1 MGLSMA
7 SYYHDPKASRAE
19 QEEHDTNL
27 RNYIENIRIEFPKS
41 GYRTL
46 SEYLRRQ
53 DVRVSEYRLRKVL
66 AKFKLQIRV
75 KKRYIRTTNSNHGF
89 KIYPNLVKDIAVRRK
104 NQVWVSDI
112 TYIRIENG
120 FVYLAV
126 VIDRFSR
133 KVVGWSLSKSIDGN
147 LTLAAL
153 KMAHEQRG
161 RPRNVIHHSD
171 RGVQYLCEKY
181 TSFLESNGYKISCS
195 AKGNPYDNAF
205 AESFMRT
212 LKVEQVDLYNYKTIL
227 DVLEN
232 VPNFLEE
239 VYNKKRVHSSLGYLT
254 PEEFESKNEK
264 K

>member
-7 SYYHDPKASRAE
+7 SYYHDPKVSRAE

>member
-1 MGLSMA
+1 MGLSMS
-7 SYYHDPKASRAE
+7 SYYHDPKVSRAE
-19 QEEHDTNL
+19 QEELDADL
-27 RNYIENIRIEFPKS
+27 RGYIENIRVDFPKS

-46 SEYLRRQ
+46 MEYLRRQ
-53 DVRVSEYRLRKVL
+53 NVEVSEYRLRKVL
-66 AKFKLQIRV
+66 AKFKLQIKV

-89 KIYPNLVKDIAVRRK
+89 KIYPNLVKDFKVKRK
-104 NQVWVSDI
+104 NQVWVADI

-126 VIDRFSR
+126 IIDRYSR
-133 KVVGWSLSKSIDGN
+133 KVVGWSLSKKIDGE

-161 RPRNVIHHSD
+161 HPKNVTHHSD

-181 TSFLESNGYKISCS
+181 TSFLEANGYKISCS

-212 LKVEQVDLYNYKTIL
+212 LKVEQVDLYSYRTIL
-227 DVLEN
+227 DVLAN
-232 VPNFLEE
+232 VPDFIEE

-254 PEEFESKNEK
+254 PEEFESKNEIK
-264 K
+264 

>member
-1 MGLSMA
+1 MS
-7 SYYHDPKASRAE
+7 SYYHDPKVSRAE
-19 QEEHDTNL
+19 QEELDADL
-27 RNYIENIRIEFPKS
+27 RGYIENIRIDFPKS

-46 SEYLRRQ
+46 MEYLRRQ
-53 DVRVSEYRLRKVL
+53 NVEVSEYRLRQVL
-66 AKFKLQIRV
+66 AKFKLQIKV

-89 KIYPNLVKDIAVRRK
+89 KVFPNLVKDFKVTRK
-104 NQVWVSDI
+104 NQVWVADI

-126 VIDRFSR
+126 IIDRYSR
-133 KVVGWSLSKSIDGN
+133 KVVGWSLSKKIDGE

-153 KMAHEQRG
+153 KMAHERRG
-161 RPRNVIHHSD
+161 RPKNVIHHSD

-181 TSFLESNGYKISCS
+181 TSFLDAHGYKISCS

-212 LKVEQVDLYNYKTIL
+212 LKVEQVDLYSYKTIL

-232 VPNFLEE
+232 VPDFLEE

>member
-1 MGLSMA
+1 MGLSMS
-7 SYYHDPKASRAE
+7 SYYHDPKVSRSL
-19 QEEHDTNL
+19 QEELDADL
-27 RNYIENIRIEFPKS
+27 RGYIENIRIDFPKS

-46 SEYLRRQ
+46 MEYLRRQ
-53 DVRVSEYRLRKVL
+53 NVEVSEYRLRNVL
-66 AKFKLQIRV
+66 KKFKLQIRV
-75 KKRYIRTTNSNHGF
+75 KKRYVHTTNSNHGF
-89 KIYPNLVKDIAVRRK
+89 KVYPNLVKGVQVKRK
-104 NQVWVSDI
+104 NQVWVADI

-126 VIDRFSR
+126 IIDRYSR
-133 KVVGWSLSKSIDGN
+133 KVIGWSLSKSIDGN

-161 RPRNVIHHSD
+161 RPTNVIHHSD

-181 TSFLESNGYKISCS
+181 TSFLETTGYKISCS

-212 LKVEQVDLYNYKTIL
+212 LKVEQVDLYSYKTIL